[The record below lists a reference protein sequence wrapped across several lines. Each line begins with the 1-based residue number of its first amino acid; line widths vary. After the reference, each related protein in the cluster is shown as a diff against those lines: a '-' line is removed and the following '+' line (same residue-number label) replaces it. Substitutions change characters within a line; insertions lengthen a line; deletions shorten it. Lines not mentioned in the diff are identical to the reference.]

1 MDENKTLDQW
11 EQNLES
17 MIQDLKKCQLD
28 TTGYESCK
36 PKENFC
42 EKFFECE
49 LRKKYVLAVYESMNK
64 GSGGGFEF

>member
-11 EQNLES
+11 EENLEKV
-17 MIQDLKKCQLD
+17 IQELKECQLN
-28 TTGYESCK
+28 TMGIESCK

-42 EKFFECE
+42 ENFFECE